1 MSTRGRPSHSH
12 VRRLRAPPLKTR
24 AATDVESA
32 KTPLADANQLIAS
45 FRVRAYSEARRR
57 QREAGAPAAAA
68 HWSQVSNLI
77 ARRAGERGGDESSA
91 RTESDGDVAYGAEA
105 LGARAPV
112 RLFEVDP
119 VDELERILAV
129 RPQRF
134 RLPVL
139 QRRRRSRPG
148 RPYRNRNPSRR
159 RLRRDPRG
167 RHDELAAASDRP
179 APARSGGAGNLRA
192 AQGRSAIICFAG
204 QQSLR
209 PALSR
214 QSRKPAT
221 SRALPQITAFAKG
234 SREPPPPANPRR
246 SLPKSGSAVRSSPSL
261 RA

>member
-12 VRRLRAPPLKTR
+12 VRRLRAPPLKTH

-32 KTPLADANQLIAS
+32 KTPLANAKQLIAS

-134 RLPVL
+134 RL
-139 QRRRRSRPG
+139 QFF
-148 RPYRNRNPSRR
+148 
-159 RLRRDPRG
+159 
-167 RHDELAAASDRP
+167 
-179 APARSGGAGNLRA
+179 GAGADHGPAVLTETEIQAADASGAIREAVMTNWPPRAIGLRLLDLE
-192 AQGRSAIICFAG
+192 GREIFERLKAD
-204 QQSLR
+204 LR
-209 PALSR
+209 
-214 QSRKPAT
+214 
-221 SRALPQITAFAKG
+221 
-234 SREPPPPANPRR
+234 
-246 SLPKSGSAVRSSPSL
+246 
-261 RA
+261 